1 MSESN
6 GENKNKMWTLIG
18 CLVAAV
24 ALCYFIATRASNADD
39 RLKDL
44 QLAVGYGVLIVV
56 FFFGFVI
63 VADLITGDIDLS
75 KLLTESGGG
84 ASMSRFQLLVF
95 TFVIGLSLFFIVVG
109 KKDFPSEIPSGILTL
124 LGISATT
131 YGVSKGIQGAGGL
144 ESKDGSDNGD
154 GGANGN
160 GNGNGATAGDKAA
173 ADKAAAGK
181 GADKGA
187 TGS

>member
-1 MSESN
+1 MSDSSN
-6 GENKNKMWTLIG
+6 GGNKGKMWTLIG
-18 CLVAAV
+18 CLAAAV

-44 QLAVGYGVLIVV
+44 QVAVGYGVLIVV
-56 FFFGFVI
+56 FFFGFV
-63 VADLITGDIDLS
+63 VVVDLITGDIDLS

-95 TFVIGLSLFFIVVG
+95 TFIIGLSLFFIVVG
-109 KKDFPSEIPSGILTL
+109 TKQFPTIPNEVLGL

-144 ESKDGSDNGD
+144 PSKNGSDNGD
-154 GGANGN
+154 GGNG
-160 GNGNGATAGDKAA
+160 GGSGD
-173 ADKAAAGK
+173 DKGSRTTGGK
-181 GADKGA
+181 GGTGA
-187 TGS
+187 PTY